1 MTNSPNSPSNSPT
14 VIHSSPTIKRD
25 ESSSGDPVIEE
36 EEVVVLT
43 DKLHENKVINLA

>member
-14 VIHSSPTIKRD
+14 VIHSSPIKRD

-43 DKLHENKVINLA
+43 DKLHENKAINLA